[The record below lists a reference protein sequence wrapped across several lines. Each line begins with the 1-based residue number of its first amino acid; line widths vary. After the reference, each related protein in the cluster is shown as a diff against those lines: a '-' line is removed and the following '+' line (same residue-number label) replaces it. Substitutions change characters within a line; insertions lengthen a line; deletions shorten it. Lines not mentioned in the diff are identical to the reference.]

1 MESMILIAALILN
14 PRARRRRQR
23 VAREGPHAEPHSDP
37 EALTTEV
44 REMRCAGCGTVD
56 FTRSMTLNTV
66 VNDNPCNVSVD
77 TEKKME
83 KVQEKEEIIPEEDQ
97 QEKLWLVV
105 MVIRRWVRMSVI
117 CLLFQH
123 REQPPHRRL
132 RLMTGCGSSR
142 EVAFLLDD
150 SISTFHWCR
159 SICDCN
165 DIE

>member
-97 QEKLWLVV
+97 QEKA
-105 MVIRRWVRMSVI
+105 MVS
-117 CLLFQH
+117 
-123 REQPPHRRL
+123 
-132 RLMTGCGSSR
+132 GN
-142 EVAFLLDD
+142 DD
-150 SISTFHWCR
+150 KEMGEDV
-159 SICDCN
+159 CDLP
-165 DIE
+165 IVPASGTATASKT

>member
-77 TEKKME
+77 TERKME

-97 QEKLWLVV
+97 QEKA
-105 MVIRRWVRMSVI
+105 MVS
-117 CLLFQH
+117 
-123 REQPPHRRL
+123 
-132 RLMTGCGSSR
+132 GN
-142 EVAFLLDD
+142 DD
-150 SISTFHWCR
+150 KEMGEDV
-159 SICDCN
+159 CDLP
-165 DIE
+165 IVPASGTATASKT

>member
-66 VNDNPCNVSVD
+66 VNDNPCDVSVD

-97 QEKLWLVV
+97 QEKA
-105 MVIRRWVRMSVI
+105 MVSGNGDKEMGEDV
-117 CLLFQH
+117 
-123 REQPPHRRL
+123 
-132 RLMTGCGSSR
+132 
-142 EVAFLLDD
+142 
-150 SISTFHWCR
+150 
-159 SICDCN
+159 CDLP
-165 DIE
+165 IVPASGTATASKT

>member
-1 MESMILIAALILN
+1 MESIILIAALILN

-97 QEKLWLVV
+97 QEKA
-105 MVIRRWVRMSVI
+105 MVS
-117 CLLFQH
+117 
-123 REQPPHRRL
+123 
-132 RLMTGCGSSR
+132 GN
-142 EVAFLLDD
+142 DD
-150 SISTFHWCR
+150 KEMGEDV
-159 SICDCN
+159 CDLP
-165 DIE
+165 IVPASGTATASKT